1 MANAQYALL
10 SVVNGKAREMTATKQ
25 RPGWEPG
32 RLRERREAHGLSLEA
47 AGDKLR
53 QVARRGGLS
62 VAANFQTL
70 WAHETGTI
78 YPGPHYRRAYCLM
91 YEASEPEL
99 GFRLPLPDEQNLDL
113 SSLVGALADPIATE
127 QAANTISKGL
137 DQVSDRTQDQ
147 DPEAGNV
154 LKTRVVNAWRG
165 RALSGDL
172 GTTTLVLVGGYAGS
186 GKTEFA
192 RFLGDISGWA
202 LLDKDSLTRRMTER
216 LLVSLGGDPHDR
228 HSEIYLSEVR
238 PLEYKCLMDTAN
250 DNLDC
255 GISTILSAPFIA
267 ELKDEGWLAR
277 LTNRCKAK
285 GVDVAV
291 IWVRCDVDSMREYI
305 EFRDA
310 PRDAW
315 KLANWDEYA
324 STLDADHSPPGVHLT
339 VDNRMGAAISVADQT
354 RESLRRLLG

>member
-1 MANAQYALL
+1 M
-10 SVVNGKAREMTATKQ
+10 TKQ
-25 RPGWEPG
+25 RAGWEPS
-32 RLRERREAHGLSLEA
+32 RLRERRESHGLSLEA

-53 QVARRGGLS
+53 QVADRGGLR

-70 WAHETGTI
+70 WGHENGNT

-91 YEASEPEL
+91 YQATEPEL
-99 GFRLPLPDEQNLDL
+99 GFRHPLPAEETGELTLPLPSPL
-113 SSLVGALADPIATE
+113 SPAATE
-127 QAANTISKGL
+127 AAADTITEGL
-137 DQVSDRTQDQ
+137 DRVSDRSQDQ
-147 DPEAGNV
+147 DRTAGDA
-154 LKTRVVNAWRG
+154 LKARVVSAWRG
-165 RALSGDL
+165 RAMTGSVA
-172 GTTTLVLVGGYAGS
+172 TTTLVLVGGYAGS

-202 LLDKDSLTRRMTER
+202 FLDKDSITRRLTER
-216 LLVSLGGDPHDR
+216 LLISLNGDPHDR
-228 HSEIYLSEVR
+228 HTDLYLNEVR

-255 GISTILSAPFIA
+255 GISTILAAPFIA
-267 ELKDEGWLAR
+267 ELNDKAWLRR
-277 LTNRCKAK
+277 LTNRCQAK

-315 KLANWDEYA
+315 KLANWEEYA
-324 STLDADHSPPGVHLT
+324 SGLNTESSPPGVHLT
-339 VDNRMGAAISVADQT
+339 VDNRFGSAITVADQT
-354 RESLRRLLG
+354 RDALRRVLG

>member
-1 MANAQYALL
+1 
-10 SVVNGKAREMTATKQ
+10 MTTTKL
-25 RPGWEPG
+25 RSGWKPAK
-32 RLRERREAHGLSLEA
+32 LRERRESHGLSLEA

-53 QVARRGGLS
+53 RVAERGGLR

-70 WAHETGTI
+70 WGHESGSM

-91 YEASEPEL
+91 YEATEPEL
-99 GFRLPLPDEQNLDL
+99 GFRLPLPGEETGDLTLPLPAPLDP
-113 SSLVGALADPIATE
+113 AATE
-127 QAANTISKGL
+127 DAANTITQGL
-137 DQVSDRTQDQ
+137 DRVSDETQNQ
-147 DPEAGNV
+147 DPTAGDA
-154 LKTRVVNAWRG
+154 LKARLVSAWRG
-165 RALSGDL
+165 RAMSGSL

-192 RFLGDISGWA
+192 RFLGNVSGWA
-202 LLDKDSLTRRMTER
+202 FLDKDSITRRLTER

-228 HSEIYLSEVR
+228 HTDLYLKEVR

-250 DNLDC
+250 DNIGC
-255 GISTILSAPFIA
+255 GISTILAAPFIT
-267 ELKDEGWLAR
+267 ELNDEAWLGR

-324 STLDADHSPPGVHLT
+324 AGLNTETSPPGVHLT
-339 VDNRMGAAISVADQT
+339 VDNRLGAAISIADQT
-354 RESLRRLLG
+354 REALRRVLP